1 MEKKR
6 ENERTNERTKDMSRG
21 KKCASLVVEFALKRQ
36 RLMSSGGASGSSC
49 GSYSCFYSGSCF
61 LIIVYTFLF

>member
-6 ENERTNERTKDMSRG
+6 ENERTNERHMSRG